1 MSDPLRAAREAALAH
16 LLAET
21 PFPGWSHEAL
31 AAALRPA
38 GEPEAARL
46 FPGGALDM
54 IDAFAERIDRLMP
67 AHADL
72 AGRGLTGRGL
82 TGRGLTGRVRA
93 LIAARLAIMRPHK
106 EAVRRAL
113 GLLALRRHAP
123 AGLRLLLRGVDAIW
137 HAAGDEAAD
146 FSWYTKRATLA
157 GVYGATLLYWL
168 NDESADDGASL
179 AFLDRRLDGLKA
191 FGKARARIF
200 AALPFS
206 ASPSPPP

>member
-21 PFPGWSHEAL
+21 PFPGWSRAAL
-31 AAALRPA
+31 AAALRHA
-38 GEPEAARL
+38 GEAEAEAARL

-54 IDAFAERIDRLMP
+54 IDAFAERTNRLMP

-72 AGRGLTGRGL
+72 AGRGL

-191 FGKARARIF
+191 FGKARARLL